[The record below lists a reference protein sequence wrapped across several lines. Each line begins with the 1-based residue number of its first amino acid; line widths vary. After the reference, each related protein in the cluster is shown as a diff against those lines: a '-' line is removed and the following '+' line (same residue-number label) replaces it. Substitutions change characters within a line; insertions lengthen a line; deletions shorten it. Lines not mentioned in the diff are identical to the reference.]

1 MDQHPYPRNTDNNG
15 QNIDLISQ
23 QALRFAETR
32 YKFPP
37 FVVTFQDK
45 VQENEVINEL
55 KKHILDNLRLD
66 FTLDGYRLKDNRQL
80 FLFVKDRDSFII
92 LFDEKNWPP
101 NLCSKSYEKSLPRR
115 RPPQFSLVI
124 RNVTL
129 DIQDNELL
137 NDLQKDFPDIINL
150 HRFINK
156 NNLPTTM
163 ARLDVKSVKTMDDL
177 LKRKH
182 VNINSIRYPV
192 SEYFAPA
199 KVLVCSKCFEL
210 GHFRSN
216 CKYEKD
222 KCRTCELEV
231 DDIKK
236 HREENCDKQPHCI
249 RCKNN
254 HDSTDLRCPT
264 IKTFRTELTKSL
276 LSSSTHDNNKQQQR
290 QQGFVRQNVYNRLNQ
305 LDRDVRDI
313 SDQLKYLLDINKKQ
327 LAQQKQIT
335 ELTTSHAVLIHQNSQ
350 KLMSQQVEVTFLGE
364 TIENFLMPIYQTVLQ
379 VLPKL
384 IQQESIPTASIE
396 SLAQRFDYHLNAFSE

>member
-1 MDQHPYPRNTDNNG
+1 
-15 QNIDLISQ
+15 
-23 QALRFAETR
+23 
-32 YKFPP
+32 
-37 FVVTFQDK
+37 
-45 VQENEVINEL
+45 
-55 KKHILDNLRLD
+55 
-66 FTLDGYRLKDNRQL
+66 
-80 FLFVKDRDSFII
+80 
-92 LFDEKNWPP
+92 
-101 NLCSKSYEKSLPRR
+101 
-115 RPPQFSLVI
+115 
-124 RNVTL
+124 
-129 DIQDNELL
+129 
-137 NDLQKDFPDIINL
+137 
-150 HRFINK
+150 
-156 NNLPTTM
+156 

-182 VNINSIRYPV
+182 VNINGIRYPV

-216 CKYEKD
+216 CKCEKD
-222 KCRTCELEV
+222 KCRTCGLEV

-236 HREENCDKQPHCI
+236 HREENCDKLPHCI

-290 QQGFVRQNVYNRLNQ
+290 QQGFVRQNGIKEFPPLNVNTTQNTWGWRANDEVYNRLNQ

-313 SDQLKYLLDINKKQ
+313 SDQLKYLLDINTKQ

-396 SLAQRFDYHLNAFSE
+396 SLAQRFDYHINA